1 MKIQSKLFLF
11 AILCAVIPLLATFVF
26 SFSAVK
32 ASLTKTVAENL
43 EAQATEEMAILQQQ
57 LVSAKH
63 ELATLSQLSNMQNV
77 QIGDALG
84 NLQRD
89 LDIFAKRT
97 PLFNEIVAVDYNGT
111 AVAGTSPE
119 FVGQNLSGTWEF
131 EAPKLGIQFDGRVV
145 RSYRH
150 NLDVATQSVPLYDR
164 ADPEKI
170 VGVLIGSIN
179 WELLQGTLSNLS
191 VFGGKQNQ
199 QHQIFL
205 QSVEDARILY
215 GSEGVEVP
223 TQLLNSASTDSMLK
237 DVTLNGD
244 DFTMV
249 TVASKPIKEFRDPQW
264 RLHLLLDKQIA
275 YASIRNLQQYFI
287 AAAALVSLLVFGL
300 GYLLSRSIV
309 NPVKDLVAGA
319 ESLANGN
326 YDYVLPE
333 TTAKDEIGQLTNSFN
348 AMCEAVQINEQELVS
363 KTEIA
368 EQAARLKGEF
378 LANMSHEV
386 RTPIN
391 GVLGMTELL
400 LNTELDLTQKRYA
413 TTISRSGNALLAVIN
428 DILDYSKIDAGK
440 LELSEAGFDL
450 RDLVEDVV
458 EILAE
463 SAHKKGVEVTL
474 KIDPKFHLA
483 YSGDANRLRQVLL
496 NLMGNAVKFTS
507 QGEVKLEVTME
518 IDNAVDALIRFA
530 VVDTGIG
537 VPASAQA
544 TIFESFVQADGTNT
558 RQFGGTGLGLAISAN
573 LARLMGGEIGLESEV
588 GVGST
593 FWITANL
600 TKLPNSVEKE
610 WRNPDSLSG
619 KHILIV
625 DDNHTNREI
634 LESQVQFWGATTV
647 VVSNCVDA
655 LRAMESAYISNRY
668 FDAAILDMHMPS
680 VNGLELAGLIQSR
693 KLAPDMRVLILSS
706 SIDNID
712 SAICEENGVNAI
724 VTKPIRQPDLF
735 NSITAILVSHGFTNI
750 SSRTVTKKIQS
761 KSLSG
766 TVLLVEDNPV
776 NQDMML
782 EMLRQFGVNTLL
794 AENGQVA
801 LNAVEQQHFDLV
813 LMDCQM
819 PVMDGFAATQA
830 IREREAKLP
839 EAKRLSIVAL
849 TANAMQ
855 GDKERCLKAGMDDYL
870 AKPIS
875 SDLLDQMLE
884 KYLGPIKSEP
894 AISSNPKT
902 EELNS
907 TSAERSQSHTKA
919 EVKSNVLRID
929 SKQESKEEKLSEN
942 DIIDESIFSQLWSMC
957 ESASPGFYRTLVD
970 KFGMSSDAD
979 LNQIETAITEKN
991 AASVGALAHKVK
1003 SGAANMGSRKLTELC
1018 KTLESNGKANDL
1030 DDASRL
1036 LRDIHV
1042 ARDEL
1047 LDWLRAQ
1054 ESEAA

>member
-32 ASLTKTVAENL
+32 TSLTKTVAENL
-43 EAQATEEMAILQQQ
+43 QAQATEEMEILQQQ
-57 LVSAKH
+57 LARAKH

-77 QIGDALG
+77 QVGDVFG
-84 NLQRD
+84 NLQKD
-89 LDIFAKRT
+89 LDIFAKRA

-111 AVAGTSPE
+111 AVAGTLPE

-164 ADPEKI
+164 VDREKI

-179 WELLQGTLSNLS
+179 WGLLQRTLSNRS

-205 QSVEDARILY
+205 QSVEDDRILY
-215 GSEGVEVP
+215 GSDGVAVP
-223 TQLLNSASTDSMLK
+223 TELLNSAGNDSMVK
-237 DVTLNGD
+237 DVTLNGV

-264 RLHLLLDKQIA
+264 RLHLLLDKEIA

-287 AAAALVSLLVFGL
+287 AAAMLATLLVFGL
-300 GYLLSRSIV
+300 GYLLSRNIV
-309 NPVKDLVAGA
+309 NPVKELVAGA

-326 YDYVLPE
+326 YDYDLPMSV
-333 TTAKDEIGQLTNSFN
+333 AKDEIGQLTNSFN
-348 AMCEAVQINEQELVS
+348 AMREAVQINEQELVS

-400 LNTELDLTQKRYA
+400 LNTELDMTQKRYA
-413 TTISRSGNALLAVIN
+413 STISRSGNALLAVIN

-440 LELSEAGFDL
+440 LELSEAAFDL

-463 SAHKKGVEVTL
+463 GAHKKGVEVTL

-496 NLMGNAVKFTS
+496 NLIGNAVKFTN
-507 QGEVKLEVTME
+507 QGEVRLEVSMVL
-518 IDNAVDALIRFA
+518 DHADDALIRFA

-537 VPASAQA
+537 VPDSAQA
-544 TIFESFVQADGTNT
+544 SIFDSFVQADGTNT

-593 FWITANL
+593 FWITAKL
-600 TKLPNSVEKE
+600 TKLPDRVEKE
-610 WRNPDSLSG
+610 WRNPDSLAG

-625 DDNHTNREI
+625 DDNHTNCEI
-634 LESQVQFWGATTV
+634 LESQVQYWGATTV
-647 VVSNCVDA
+647 VVNNCVDA
-655 LRAMESAYISNRY
+655 LRALESAYIGNQY

-680 VNGLELAGLIQSR
+680 VSGLELAGLIQSR
-693 KLAPDMRVLILSS
+693 KLAPDLRIMILSS

-712 SAICEENGVNAI
+712 PATCEENGVNAI

-735 NSITAILVSHGFTNI
+735 NSIAAILVSHGFTNF
-750 SSRTVTKKIQS
+750 STRSVTKKIQS

-766 TVLLVEDNPV
+766 NVLLVEDNPV

-782 EMLRQFGVNTLL
+782 ELLRQFGVNTLL

-801 LNAVEQQHFDLV
+801 LHATEQQHFDLV

-819 PVMDGFAATQA
+819 PVLDGFAATRA
-830 IREREAKLP
+830 IRKREEKLP
-839 EAKRLSIVAL
+839 ESKRLSIVAL

-855 GDKERCLKAGMDDYL
+855 GDKERCLECGMDDYL
-870 AKPIS
+870 TKPIS
-875 SDLLDQMLE
+875 SDLLGRMLE
-884 KYLGPIKSEP
+884 NFLTPIN
-894 AISSNPKT
+894 A
-902 EELNS
+902 
-907 TSAERSQSHTKA
+907 
-919 EVKSNVLRID
+919 
-929 SKQESKEEKLSEN
+929 ESKDNS
-942 DIIDESIFSQLWSMC
+942 IIDETVFTQLWSMC
-957 ESASPGFYRTLVD
+957 ESAPPGFYRKLVD
-970 KFGMSSDAD
+970 KFDASSEEELDKIEAAIAEKDAV
-979 LNQIETAITEKN
+979 
-991 AASVGALAHKVK
+991 SVGALAHKVK
-1003 SGAANMGSRKLTELC
+1003 SGAANIGGRHLTELC
-1018 KTLESNGKANDL
+1018 KTLEHNGKANEL
-1030 DDASRL
+1030 DNAARL
-1036 LRDIHV
+1036 LHDIRV
-1042 ARDEL
+1042 ARDDL
-1047 LDWLRAQ
+1047 LEWLRVQ
-1054 ESEAA
+1054 ESQAA